1 LDTPSESGLGVD
13 IFISSS
19 VDPMIVNTPASLAV
33 PISAY
38 HLVLLPVLVRGIRQ
52 MHPPATADGR
62 LFSQLMD
69 PVYSSR
75 DYFFLLGAFPS

>member
-19 VDPMIVNTPASLAV
+19 VEPMLVNTPASLVV

-38 HLVLLPVLVRGIRQ
+38 QLVLLPI
-52 MHPPATADGR
+52 
-62 LFSQLMD
+62 
-69 PVYSSR
+69 
-75 DYFFLLGAFPS
+75 